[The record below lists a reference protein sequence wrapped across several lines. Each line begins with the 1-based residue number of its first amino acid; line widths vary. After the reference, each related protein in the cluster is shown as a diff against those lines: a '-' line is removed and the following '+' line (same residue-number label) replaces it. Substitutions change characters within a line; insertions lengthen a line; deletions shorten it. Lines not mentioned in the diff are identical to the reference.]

1 MKNKIYFILIL
12 ITNFAFCQSGSII
25 YSVKIDSSASQDIK
39 KYREL
44 IDKMIEY
51 ANNQKFELQF
61 NKSNSIFKICDVMS
75 KDPMFNEKENRT
87 ARLALTSGFDFFIDS
102 SKRIDL
108 EIKANNQLVESGV
121 GKINWDITTESKSI
135 SNYLCYKA
143 IKLIP
148 FVDRYGENK
157 TKQVVAWFAPS
168 LPFPFGPKN
177 FYGLPGLILELH
189 ENKTTYLATKIV
201 LTDKEFKID
210 FPKGKTIPKEEYD
223 KKLKAQMGM

>member
-1 MKNKIYFILIL
+1 MKNIIILFL
-12 ITNFAFCQSGSII
+12 FFTLKFFSQSGVIT
-25 YSVKIDSSASQDIK
+25 YEIK
-39 KYREL
+39 VEQQGGDVPKQFSEL
-44 IDKMIEY
+44 LKKSLDY
-51 ANNQKFELQF
+51 ANKQKFELTF
-61 NKSNSIFKICDVMS
+61 TKNKSR
-75 KDPMFNEKENRT
+75 FNPIQRSNIENDYDQKAET
-87 ARLALTSGFDFFIDS
+87 LARLAFSTGSDFFYD
-102 SKRIDL
+102 
-108 EIKANNQLVESGV
+108 NQLETEIEKKGD
-121 GKINWDITTESKSI
+121 GTLLKAINSNTNWEITTESKTI

-143 IKLIP
+143 ILKIS
-148 FVDRYGENK
+148 FVNRKGVSGIHII
-157 TKQVVAWFAPS
+157 TAWFAPS